1 MIKSVYDYRG
11 ENLATIMDVARL
23 AGVSR
28 TTVSR
33 VLNDSPLVDKET
45 RKRVF
50 AAMKELDYQPS
61 LAARNLRKQ
70 ETKLI
75 AVLIPN
81 ISNLFFASLLEGME
95 GVAAQNGYNIILC
108 NTWDDP
114 ERELRYIRMLENK
127 QVDGVILTAL
137 RNPMERV
144 LPYLKYGPIVF
155 ASEYLEDDA
164 LPAVTIDN
172 AAASRKAVG
181 HLIALGRQ
189 KVAFINGPERFILCG
204 DRRKGYVQALEEH
217 GLPVRSEWMRQSD
230 FTIVGGFRSAQELFA
245 LPSPPTAVFAANDE
259 MAIGAI
265 QAIQQLG
272 LQVPED
278 VAVVGFDDNP
288 MATVVKPSL
297 STIGQPVHR
306 MGAEV
311 IKLLLACL
319 EDKERIARPRRIVL
333 ETNLIIRESSSL

>member
-1 MIKSVYDYRG
+1 M
-11 ENLATIMDVARL
+11 ATILDVARL

-33 VLNDSPLVDKET
+33 VLNDSPLVDHET

-50 AAMKELDYQPS
+50 TAMKELNYQPS

-95 GVAAQNGYNIILC
+95 GVSAENGYNIILC

-114 ERELRYIRMLENK
+114 DREMRYIRMLESK

-137 RNPMERV
+137 RNPVELV
-144 LPYLKYGPIVF
+144 KPYLKYGPIVL
-155 ASEYLEDDA
+155 ASEYLVDDA
-164 LPAVTIDN
+164 LPAVAIDN
-172 AAASRKAVG
+172 VAAARKATE
-181 HLIALGRQ
+181 HILGQGRE
-189 KVAFINGPERFILCG
+189 KIAFINGPEHIILCR
-204 DRRKGYVQALEEH
+204 DRQRGYVQALEER
-217 GLPVRSEWMRQSD
+217 GLPVHCEWIRQSD
-230 FTIVGGFRSAQELFA
+230 FTVEGGFRCMQELLA

-259 MAIGAI
+259 MAVGAI
-265 QAIQQLG
+265 QAIQQHG
-272 LQVPED
+272 LQVPQD
-278 VAVVGFDDNP
+278 VAVIGFDNNP
-288 MATVVKPSL
+288 ISTVVKPSL
-297 STIGQPVHR
+297 STVEQPVHR
-306 MGAEV
+306 IGAEV

-319 EDKERIARPRRIVL
+319 EDKEKITKPRRIVL
-333 ETNLIIRESSSL
+333 ETNLLIRQSSFK